1 MSPSDI
7 AYITRTAEKIALTVS
22 LSMTVYRPSHW
33 PNRRVQTRPPNAIAL
48 KPPTVRSANNQCGRS
63 SKRIIRAARGALL
76 VIGKNHAVS
85 WTAPSHWGANT
96 STSWNGVVR
105 HSGDRP
111 PMSALGHV
119 WTAPWQE
126 LSDVSAALVG
136 CGHVSGLFVR
146 PMWPLAIMLCA
157 DRVPI
162 VNTHSKMR

>member
-96 STSWNGVVR
+96 STSWNGLVR

-111 PMSALGHV
+111 PMSALGQKQ
-119 WTAPWQE
+119 TLGKAR
-126 LSDVSAALVG
+126 LMSALPPKADIGTQSRNVRFVPKADIPR
-136 CGHVSGLFVR
+136 CGKNV
-146 PMWPLAIMLCA
+146 AI
-157 DRVPI
+157 R
-162 VNTHSKMR
+162 